1 MTAWW
6 IKRASQRI
14 HKTNQVNAEQSIQ
27 KQGHM
32 HRQKSV
38 ERTGEWGDRDG
49 RVGRPGDVIFDARLQ
64 GLDSVPGASGCPGE
78 SGQFQVR
85 EGQS

>member
-1 MTAWW
+1 MIRRT
-6 IKRASQRI
+6 SQRI
-14 HKTNQVNAEQSIQ
+14 QKTNQVNAKSIQ

-49 RVGRPGDVIFDARLQ
+49 GVGTPDDAIFDARLRA
-64 GLDSVPGASGCPGE
+64 LDSVPGASGCPGGVRTVSSKGMAE
-78 SGQFQVR
+78 SGLA
-85 EGQS
+85 